1 MSSEADALRMIQE
14 IESSLMARI
23 PEHKLR
29 PRLEPTRRAVELLG
43 DPQKSYRVIHVTGT
57 NGKTSTSRII
67 ERILR
72 EHGLRTGRF
81 TSPHLIN
88 LNERIALDGEPI
100 SNEILYEVFKDIEPV
115 LDMVDQELLAKGES
129 RLTFFE
135 ALAVLAFAAFAD
147 APIDVLVLEVGMGG
161 AWDSTNVADGDVAVF
176 TPIDLDHQERL
187 GQTIAEIAETKS
199 GIIKSGAAVVSA
211 VQPQEA
217 LEVLEQVSQDIGD
230 TFRILGQDFSVTE
243 YIESNIGITFSVDG
257 LAGRYENLF
266 IPLHGAYQA
275 ANAAVAIAA
284 VEEFIGGASAPISD
298 IILRPALA
306 DVSSPGRLQIVSKS
320 PRIILDAAHNPHGA
334 LSLANALESSFGLPH
349 VVGVVSVLAEKD
361 AEGIFRH
368 LETVM
373 AEIIITKSTSV
384 RATDSE
390 ALAEVARK
398 VFGADRV
405 FVEDDFRDA
414 LSLAEAKL
422 PPTPNSTI
430 VVTGTVSL
438 IGDALKFRQI
448 QEDSDV

>member
-1 MSSEADALRMIQE
+1 MSSESDALRMIQE
-14 IESSLMARI
+14 IESSLMSRI

-43 DPQKSYRVIHVTGT
+43 DPQRSYRVIHITGT
-57 NGKTSTSRII
+57 NGKTSTSRIV

-115 LDMVDQELLAKGES
+115 LDMVDKELLEQGDS

-187 GQTIAEIAETKS
+187 GQSITEIAETKS

-217 LEVLEQVSQDIGD
+217 LEVLERVSNEIGD
-230 TFRILGQDFSVTE
+230 TFRILGQDFTVTE
-243 YIESNIGITFSVDG
+243 FVESEIGITFSVQG
-257 LAGRYENLF
+257 LAGTYENLF

-284 VEEFIGGASAPISD
+284 VEEFLGSATSPLSD
-298 IILRPALA
+298 IILRSALA
-306 DVSSPGRLQIVSKS
+306 DVSSPGRLQVISKS

-334 LSLANALESSFGLPH
+334 ASLASALENSFGLPH
-349 VVGVVSVLAEKD
+349 VVGVVSILSEKD
-361 AEGIFRH
+361 AEGILKH

-384 RATDSE
+384 RAADTQE
-390 ALAEVARK
+390 LAAIARA
-398 VFGADRV
+398 VFGEDRV
-405 FVEDDFRDA
+405 SVEDDFRDA
-414 LSLAEAKL
+414 LSLAEVKL

-438 IGDALKFRQI
+438 IGDVLKFRQI

>member
-1 MSSEADALRMIQE
+1 MSELDALEKIRQ

-43 DPQKSYRVIHVTGT
+43 DPQRSYRVIHITGT

-100 SNEILYEVFKDIEPV
+100 SNEILYEAFKDIEPV
-115 LDMVDQELLAKGES
+115 LDMVDNELLEQGES

-187 GQTIAEIAETKS
+187 GQSIAEIAETKS

-211 VQPQEA
+211 VQPKEA
-217 LEVLEQVSQDIGD
+217 LEVLERVTNEIGD
-230 TFRILGQDFSVTE
+230 TFRILGQDFTVTE
-243 YIESNIGITFSVDG
+243 FVESEIGITFSVQG
-257 LAGRYENLF
+257 LAGTYENLF

-284 VEEFIGGASAPISD
+284 VEEFIGGATAPISD

-306 DVSSPGRLQIVSKS
+306 DVSSPGRLQVVSKS

-334 LSLANALESSFGLPH
+334 ASLASALENSFGLPH
-349 VVGVVSVLAEKD
+349 VVGVVSILGEKD
-361 AEGIFRH
+361 AEGILKH

-384 RATDSE
+384 RAADT
-390 ALAEVARK
+390 AQLATLAREI
-398 VFGADRV
+398 FGADRV
-405 FVEDDFRDA
+405 SVEDDFRDA
-414 LSLAEAKL
+414 LSLAEVKL

-438 IGDALKFRQI
+438 IGDVLKFRQI

>member
-1 MSSEADALRMIQE
+1 MSSESEALRKIQE
-14 IESSLMARI
+14 IESSLMARV

-29 PRLEPTRRAVELLG
+29 PRLEPTKRAVELLG

-88 LNERIALDGEPI
+88 LNERIAIDGEPI

-115 LDMVDQELLAKGES
+115 LDMVDQELLAQGEA

-135 ALAVLAFAAFAD
+135 ALAVLGFAAFAD

-187 GQTIAEIAETKS
+187 GSTIAEISRTKS
-199 GIIKSGAAVVSA
+199 GIIKPGAAVVSA
-211 VQPQEA
+211 VQLQEA
-217 LEVLEQVSQDIGD
+217 LDVLQEVSDEKAE
-230 TFRILGQDFSVTE
+230 TFRVLGRDFSVTE
-243 YIESNIGITFSVDG
+243 FVESEIGITFSVQG
-257 LAGRYENLF
+257 LAGQYNNLF
-266 IPLHGAYQA
+266 LPLHGAYQA

-284 VEEFIGGASAPISD
+284 VEEFIGGASAPLSD
-298 IILRPALA
+298 MLLRPALA
-306 DVSSPGRLQIVSKS
+306 DTTSPGRLQVVSKS

-334 LSLANALESSFGLPH
+334 QSLANALESSFGLPH
-349 VVGVVSVLAEKD
+349 VVGVVSILGEKD
-361 AEGIFRH
+361 AEGVLTH
-368 LETVM
+368 LEKVM

-384 RATDSE
+384 RATATNDL
-390 ALAEVARK
+390 ALIAKRI
-398 VFGADRV
+398 FGEDRV
-405 FVEDDFRDA
+405 SVEEDFRDA

-438 IGDALKFRQI
+438 IGDVLKFRQI
-448 QEDSDV
+448 QEDAGA

>member
-1 MSSEADALRMIQE
+1 MSSESNALRMIQE
-14 IESSLMARI
+14 IEASLMARI

-115 LDMVDQELLAKGES
+115 LDIVDQELLAEGES

-187 GQTIAEIAETKS
+187 GETIAEITETKS

-217 LEVLEQVSQDIGD
+217 LEVLERVSSEIGD
-230 TFRILGQDFSVTE
+230 TFRILGQDFTVTE
-243 YIESNIGITFSVDG
+243 YIESELGITFSVEG
-257 LAGRYENLF
+257 LAGKYQNLF

-284 VEEFIGGASAPISD
+284 VEEFIGGAAAPLSD
-298 IILRPALA
+298 LILRPALA
-306 DVSSPGRLQIVSKS
+306 DVSSPGRLQVVSKS

-334 LSLANALESSFGLPH
+334 FSLASALTDSFGLPH
-349 VVGVVSVLAEKD
+349 VVGVVSILGEKD
-361 AEGIFRH
+361 AEGILTHF
-368 LETVM
+368 EKVM

-384 RATDSE
+384 RASSTDE
-390 ALAEVARK
+390 LAAIARK

-405 FVEDDFRDA
+405 FVEEDFREA
-414 LSLAEAKL
+414 LSLAEVKL

-438 IGDALKFRQI
+438 IGDVLKFRQI
-448 QEDSDV
+448 QEDSDE

>member
-1 MSSEADALRMIQE
+1 MSSESDALRMIQE
-14 IESSLMARI
+14 IEASLMARI

-43 DPQKSYRVIHVTGT
+43 DPQRSYRVIHITGT

-115 LDMVDQELLAKGES
+115 LDMVDKELLEQGES

-199 GIIKSGAAVVSA
+199 GIIKPGAAVVSA
-211 VQPQEA
+211 VQPKEA
-217 LEVLEQVSQDIGD
+217 LKVLERVSNEIGD
-230 TFRILGQDFSVTE
+230 TFRILGQDFTVTE
-243 YIESNIGITFSVDG
+243 FIESEIGITFSVQG
-257 LAGRYENLF
+257 LAGTYENLF

-284 VEEFIGGASAPISD
+284 VEEFIGGATVPLSD

-306 DVSSPGRLQIVSKS
+306 DVASPGRLQVVSKS

-334 LSLANALESSFGLPH
+334 ASLASALENSFGLPH
-349 VVGVVSVLAEKD
+349 VVGVVSILGEKD
-361 AEGIFRH
+361 AEGIFKH

-384 RATDSE
+384 RAAETAE
-390 ALAEVARK
+390 LASLAREI
-398 VFGADRV
+398 FGDDRV
-405 FVEDDFRDA
+405 SVEDDFRDA
-414 LSLAEAKL
+414 LSLAEVKL

-438 IGDALKFRQI
+438 IGDVLKFRQI

>member
-1 MSSEADALRMIQE
+1 MSSETEALRMIQE
-14 IESSLMARI
+14 IEASLMARI

-43 DPQKSYRVIHVTGT
+43 DPQRSYRVIHVTGT
-57 NGKTSTSRII
+57 NGKTSTSRFI

-115 LDMVDQELLAKGES
+115 LDMVDKELLEQGES

-187 GQTIAEIAETKS
+187 GETLSEIAETKS
-199 GIIKSGAAVVSA
+199 GIIKPGAAVVSA
-211 VQPQEA
+211 VQPIEA
-217 LEVLEQVSQDIGD
+217 LKVLERVATEIGD
-230 TFRILGQDFSVTE
+230 TFRILGQDFTVTE
-243 YIESNIGITFSVDG
+243 YVESEIGITFSIQG
-257 LAGRYENLF
+257 LAGKYDNLF

-284 VEEFIGGASAPISD
+284 VEEFIGSATAPLSD

-306 DVSSPGRLQIVSKS
+306 DVSSPGRLQVVSKS

-334 LSLANALESSFGLPH
+334 ESLASALENSFGLPH
-349 VVGVVSVLAEKD
+349 VVGVVSILGEKD
-361 AEGIFRH
+361 AEGILKHF
-368 LETVM
+368 EKVM
-373 AEIIITKSTSV
+373 AEIIITKSSSV
-384 RATDSE
+384 RAVDSQE
-390 ALAEVARK
+390 LAKTAIEI
-398 VFGADRV
+398 FGADRV
-405 FVEDDFRDA
+405 SVEDDFRDA
-414 LSLAEAKL
+414 LSLAEVKL

-438 IGDALKFRQI
+438 IGDVLKFRQI

>member
-1 MSSEADALRMIQE
+1 MIQE
-14 IESSLMARI
+14 IEASLMARI

-115 LDMVDQELLAKGES
+115 LDMVDQELLGQGES

-187 GQTIAEIAETKS
+187 GETIAEIAATKS

-217 LEVLEQVSQDIGD
+217 LEVLERVSSEIGD
-230 TFRILGQDFSVTE
+230 TFRILGQDFTVTE
-243 YIESNIGITFSVDG
+243 YIESELGITFSIDG
-257 LAGRYENLF
+257 LAGKYENLF

-284 VEEFIGGASAPISD
+284 VEEFIGGAAAPLSD
-298 IILRPALA
+298 LILRPALA
-306 DVSSPGRLQIVSKS
+306 DVSSPGRLQVVSKS

-334 LSLANALESSFGLPH
+334 FSLASALTDSFGLPH
-349 VVGVVSVLAEKD
+349 VVGVVSILGEKD
-361 AEGIFRH
+361 AEGILTQ
-368 LETVM
+368 LEKVM

-384 RATDSE
+384 RASSTDE
-390 ALAEVARK
+390 LAAIARK
-398 VFGADRV
+398 VFGDERV
-405 FVEDDFRDA
+405 FVEEDFREA
-414 LSLAEAKL
+414 LSLAEVKL

-438 IGDALKFRQI
+438 IGDVLKFRQI
-448 QEDSDV
+448 QEDSVE